1 MEAKEQDFTIGYF
14 PDAFTKRPYI
24 LGREKNQADALEA
37 AAGYSRMYYGECSP
51 IMVFQGKKKIHTI
64 PRNAGR

>member
-1 MEAKEQDFTIGYF
+1 MADTQDFTIGYF

-24 LGREKNQADALEA
+24 LGREKNHADALRA
-37 AAGYSRMYYGECSP
+37 ASEYARTYYGECSP

-64 PRNAGR
+64 PRNAGRQ

>member
-1 MEAKEQDFTIGYF
+1 MPTEQEFTIGYF
-14 PDAFTKRPYI
+14 PDAFTKRPYV
-24 LGREKNQADALEA
+24 LSRQKNQADALQA
-37 AAGYSRMYYGECSP
+37 AAEYSRMYYGECSP